1 MKLRTAIMAS
11 GIIGAALAA
20 SPIPASAEIIC
31 SGSVCWHVK
40 ERHAYP
46 PESKVIIHEDG
57 WRAPPEE
64 KYEFREHEGRG
75 YWREGKWIEW

>member
-11 GIIGAALAA
+11 GVIGAALAA
-20 SPIPASAEIIC
+20 SPIPASAEIVC
-31 SGSVCWHVK
+31 SGNVCWHVK
-40 ERHAYP
+40 ERLAYP
-46 PESKVIIHEDG
+46 PESKVIIHEDS
-57 WRAPPEE
+57 WRAPPAE